1 MKKARLPTLLRESI
15 RLRLG
20 LVMGMIALLAF
31 LSILT
36 STVIAEN
43 STGKARAINLSGS
56 LRMLS
61 YRLLADSYA
70 GTSAAE
76 MQKTVLSFDQRLR
89 QLKET
94 SIINAAD
101 YSQLPDAY
109 LQVNNDWQQQ
119 VAPLVAR
126 VSAVERNEALPYL
139 ARQIPLFVQKI
150 DHLVQL
156 IETDLE
162 NKIHLLR
169 VVQAVLLLLIL
180 MIIAVSLY
188 IAKQQVEKPLSALLE
203 AALAVRNGDFS
214 VRVEHQEQDELGM
227 LGLTFN
233 TMVQSLSE
241 MYGQL
246 ELRVQEKTQELE
258 RTNQTL
264 DLLYRSSR
272 NLAEDDLTQDKL
284 VEVLKDVESALGLGA
299 GLICLRQP
307 DQARAYAIASA
318 MPEHQR
324 SEHCAQITCADC
336 LGDGTGAKI
345 VTTDGAEQP
354 VKMINMQLHDHKNWY
369 GVMPFELPNGVEL
382 QSWQK
387 QVLET
392 IAHHVASA
400 LASAK
405 RAEERHRLAVL
416 EERSVIARELHDSLA
431 QSLSF
436 MKIQVVRLQGQ
447 LQTGSIVESQ
457 RILDELKSGLN
468 TAYRELRELLT
479 TFRLQLDGDNLQAA
493 LQTAVIEFSGRCKF
507 PVTLDYRLGGL
518 QLTANE
524 DVHVMRI
531 IREALSNI
539 EHHAHATAAE
549 VHLTADSQRRITVLI
564 NDNGKGIQS
573 LVSPT
578 HHYGLVIMR
587 DRANSLQGDLTI
599 HPRPTGGT
607 QVQLVFS
614 ATTIYPLHSSN
625 IVKET
630 YHA

>member
-56 LRMLS
+56 LWMLS

-203 AALAVRNGDFS
+203 AALAVRKGDFS
-214 VRVEHQEQDELGM
+214 VRVVHQEEDELGM

-258 RTNQTL
+258 RTNQIL
-264 DLLYRSSR
+264 DLLYRSSC

-284 VEVLKDVESALGLGA
+284 VAVLKDVESSLGLGA

-324 SEHCAQITCADC
+324 SEHCAQITCANC
-336 LGDGTGAKI
+336 LGDGTAAI
-345 VTTDGAEQP
+345 TDIAEQP

-369 GVMPFELPNGVEL
+369 GVMPFELPNGLEL

>member
-203 AALAVRNGDFS
+203 AALAVRKGDFS
-214 VRVEHQEQDELGM
+214 VRVVHQEEDELGM

-258 RTNQTL
+258 RTNQIL
-264 DLLYRSSR
+264 DLLYRSSC

-284 VEVLKDVESALGLGA
+284 VAVLKDVESSLGLGA

-324 SEHCAQITCADC
+324 SEHCAQITCANC
-336 LGDGTGAKI
+336 LGDGTAAI
-345 VTTDGAEQP
+345 TDIAEQP

-369 GVMPFELPNGVEL
+369 GVMPFELPNGLEL

-457 RILDELKSGLN
+457 RILDELKS
-468 TAYRELRELLT
+468 E
-479 TFRLQLDGDNLQAA
+479 
-493 LQTAVIEFSGRCKF
+493 IGR
-507 PVTLDYRLGGL
+507 
-518 QLTANE
+518 A
-524 DVHVMRI
+524 HV
-531 IREALSNI
+531 
-539 EHHAHATAAE
+539 
-549 VHLTADSQRRITVLI
+549 
-564 NDNGKGIQS
+564 
-573 LVSPT
+573 
-578 HHYGLVIMR
+578 
-587 DRANSLQGDLTI
+587 
-599 HPRPTGGT
+599 
-607 QVQLVFS
+607 
-614 ATTIYPLHSSN
+614 
-625 IVKET
+625 
-630 YHA
+630 

>member
-1 MKKARLPTLLRESI
+1 
-15 RLRLG
+15 
-20 LVMGMIALLAF
+20 
-31 LSILT
+31 
-36 STVIAEN
+36 
-43 STGKARAINLSGS
+43 
-56 LRMLS
+56 MLS

-203 AALAVRNGDFS
+203 AALAVRKGDFS
-214 VRVEHQEQDELGM
+214 VRVVHQEEDELGM

-258 RTNQTL
+258 RTNQIL
-264 DLLYRSSR
+264 DLLYRSSC

-284 VEVLKDVESALGLGA
+284 VAVLKDVESSLGLGA

-324 SEHCAQITCADC
+324 SEHCAQITCANC
-336 LGDGTGAKI
+336 LGDGTAAI
-345 VTTDGAEQP
+345 TDIAEQP

-369 GVMPFELPNGVEL
+369 GVMPFELPNGLEL

>member
-203 AALAVRNGDFS
+203 AALAVRKGDFS
-214 VRVEHQEQDELGM
+214 VRVVHQEEDELGM

-258 RTNQTL
+258 RTNQIL
-264 DLLYRSSR
+264 DLLYRSSC

-284 VEVLKDVESALGLGA
+284 VAVLKDVESSLGLGA

-324 SEHCAQITCADC
+324 SEHCAQITCANC
-336 LGDGTGAKI
+336 LGDGTAAI
-345 VTTDGAEQP
+345 TDIAEQP

-369 GVMPFELPNGVEL
+369 GVMPFELPNGLEL

-625 IVKET
+625 ITKET

>member
-43 STGKARAINLSGS
+43 STGKVRAINLSGS

-203 AALAVRNGDFS
+203 AALAVRKGDFS
-214 VRVEHQEQDELGM
+214 VRVVHQEEDELGM

-258 RTNQTL
+258 RTNQIL
-264 DLLYRSSR
+264 DLLYRSSC

-284 VEVLKDVESALGLGA
+284 VAVLKDVESSLGLGA

-324 SEHCAQITCADC
+324 SEHCAQITCANC
-336 LGDGTGAKI
+336 LGDGTAAI
-345 VTTDGAEQP
+345 TDIAEQP

-369 GVMPFELPNGVEL
+369 GVMPFELPNGLEL

>member
-203 AALAVRNGDFS
+203 AALAVRKGDFS
-214 VRVEHQEQDELGM
+214 VRVVHQEEDELGM

-246 ELRVQEKTQELE
+246 ELRVQERTQELE
-258 RTNQTL
+258 RTNQIL
-264 DLLYRSSR
+264 DLLYRSSC

-284 VEVLKDVESALGLGA
+284 VAVLKDVESSLGLGA

-324 SEHCAQITCADC
+324 SEHCAQITCANC
-336 LGDGTGAKI
+336 LGDGTAAI
-345 VTTDGAEQP
+345 TDIAEQP

-369 GVMPFELPNGVEL
+369 GVMPFELPNGLEL

>member
-20 LVMGMIALLAF
+20 LAMGMIALLAF

-70 GTSAAE
+70 GTSAAD
-76 MQKTVLSFDQRLR
+76 MQKTVLLFDQRLR
-89 QLKET
+89 ELKET
-94 SIINAAD
+94 SVINAAD

-109 LQVNNDWQQQ
+109 LQVDHDWQQQ
-119 VAPLVAR
+119 IAPLAAR
-126 VSAVERNEALPYL
+126 VSAVDRSEALPYL
-139 ARQIPLFVQKI
+139 AHQIPLFVQKI
-150 DHLVQL
+150 DYLVQL

-180 MIIAVSLY
+180 MIIGVSLY

-203 AALAVRNGDFS
+203 AALAVRKGDFS
-214 VRVEHQEQDELGM
+214 VRVDHQEQDELGM

-284 VEVLKDVESALGLGA
+284 VAVLKDVESALGLGA

-336 LGDGTGAKI
+336 LGDGTGAPI
-345 VTTDGAEQP
+345 VTTDSAEQP

-431 QSLSF
+431 QSLSYL
-436 MKIQVVRLQGQ
+436 KIQVVRLQGQ
-447 LQTGSIVESQ
+447 LQTGSIIESQ

-493 LQTAVIEFSGRCKF
+493 LQAAVIEFSGRCKF

-573 LVSPT
+573 LESPT

>member
-203 AALAVRNGDFS
+203 AALAVRKGDFS
-214 VRVEHQEQDELGM
+214 VRVVHQEEDELGM

-258 RTNQTL
+258 RTNQIL
-264 DLLYRSSR
+264 DLLYRSSC

-284 VEVLKDVESALGLGA
+284 VAVLKDVESSLGLGA

-324 SEHCAQITCADC
+324 SEHCAQITCANC
-336 LGDGTGAKI
+336 LGDGTAAI
-345 VTTDGAEQP
+345 TDIAEQP

-369 GVMPFELPNGVEL
+369 GVMPFELPNGLEL